1 MRHCLKFIFGLFL
14 TLTVTS
20 NVFSYKKF
28 NHFRL
33 ELAPQKSNYKYEEKN
48 VMIILGNTIGCF
60 GKLQYRPN
68 PFDSLFVI
76 YEFSYITGD
85 CTYNGA
91 VKYKNH
97 TSIPVQSKC
106 IKNDFVE
113 NRLLLGFAINDINSK
128 TEKLLYL
135 GFGIRNLHNEI
146 ETVIKFKNNGLF
158 ECISP
163 GQERESSY
171 LYFPLGFD
179 IKINISS
186 WIIELNSELDFLLN
200 GTQSTDS
207 TKEIQKI
214 SKAFKE
220 NFSPQKVTLNQDV
233 GYGVRTSIKI
243 CKNIGHSSFIFI
255 EPFFK
260 YWSVEESNE
269 INGLCEPKNTT
280 SEYGAKIGL
289 SF

>member
-1 MRHCLKFIFGLFL
+1 MRHLLKFIFGLFL

-20 NVFSYKKF
+20 NVFAYKEF

-48 VMIILGNTIGCF
+48 IMTILGNTTGCL
-60 GKLQYRPN
+60 GKLQYRHSPL
-68 PFDSLFVI
+68 DSFFVI
-76 YEFSYITGD
+76 YEFSYMAGD

-91 VKYKNH
+91 VKHKSH
-97 TSIPVQSKC
+97 PPTPVQAKC
-106 IKNDFVE
+106 IKNNFFE
-113 NRLLLGFAINDINSK
+113 NRLLLGFAMNDIDSK
-128 TEKLLYL
+128 TEKFLYL

-146 ETVIKFKNNGLF
+146 ETVIKLKDNRLF

-179 IKINISS
+179 VKINISS

-200 GTQSTDS
+200 GTQSTDN
-207 TKEIQKI
+207 TKEMQKI
-214 SKAFKE
+214 NKAFKE
-220 NFSPQKVTLNQDV
+220 NFSPLKATLTQDI
-233 GYGVRTSIKI
+233 GYGARTSIRI
-243 CKNIGHSSFIFI
+243 CKSIGNSSFIFI

-269 INGLCEPKNTT
+269 VNGLSEPKNST